1 MGDWVPI
8 FALLTAMV
16 AVAVAVFTKSPLASA
31 SLVASLRKTI
41 ADLRDEIAAQNTKIM
56 TLEARL
62 ASSEKENRRLR
73 ERVDALLEDSDYW
86 RKKYQEEDRKRSRG
100 DGSH

>member
-100 DGSH
+100 DSR